1 MPDSGELRAMTID
14 RFVAEQLSN
23 PSGIVGNLVAFL
35 WNRRNASLNDV
46 VFDSLALNST
56 DRILEVGFGGGYLL
70 GRMSNIVTNGLV
82 VGVDISPAMV
92 SFCEKRYHPLI
103 KKGKLELRRAQVEV
117 LPYPSEYFT
126 KACTVNSIFYW
137 QDVKRALSEFE
148 RVLTR
153 DGFVVICFTCKES
166 LENRNFAKHVVL
178 YEAEEIEQMAILC
191 GFQVRTKHLFDRHR
205 KFLCMTAKKLS

>member
-1 MPDSGELRAMTID
+1 MTFD
-14 RFVAEQLSN
+14 RFIAEQLSN
-23 PSGIVGNLVAFL
+23 PSGIVGRLAAFL

-56 DRILEVGFGGGYLL
+56 DRVLEVGFGGGYLL
-70 GRMSNIVTNGLV
+70 GRMSTIITNGLV

-92 SFCEKRYHPLI
+92 AFCERRYHPLI
-103 KKGKLELRRAQVEV
+103 KKGALELRCAQVES

-137 QDVKRALSEFE
+137 QNVQRALSEFE

-166 LENRNFAKHVVL
+166 LENRNFAKHVAL

-191 GFQVRTKHLFDRHR
+191 GLQVSTKHLFDRHR
-205 KFLCMTAKKLS
+205 KFPSC